1 LDGAHDHPTK
11 ALASL
16 PFRRGPRL
24 TSADVS
30 ARVAWAEDAPAIA
43 AVQVRAWR
51 ASYADVLPP
60 EVLERLDADQLA
72 EGWRQALGRPTDARN
87 RVLVALE
94 RNLVTGFVVTGPATD
109 PDCDPVAVGELADL
123 TVDPHK
129 RGAGHGSRLLQA
141 GADTLVGD
149 RFVRAVMWLPTTD
162 DATRGFLTSGGWG
175 PDGAHRTLDLL
186 GDGTTTV
193 KQVRLHTAL
202 VDQA

>member
-1 LDGAHDHPTK
+1 VT
-11 ALASL
+11 
-16 PFRRGPRL
+16 
-24 TSADVS
+24 TADVS
-30 ARVAWAEDAPAIA
+30 ARVAWAEDASAIA

-51 ASYADVLPP
+51 ASYADLLPA
-60 EVLERLDADQLA
+60 EILAALDLDQMA
-72 EGWRQALGRPTDARN
+72 EGWRHALATPKDARN

-94 RNLVTGFVVTGPATD
+94 RNLVTGFLVTGPATD
-109 PDCDPVAVGELADL
+109 PDSDPVATGELADL

-141 GADTLVGD
+141 GADTLVAD
-149 RFVRAVMWLPTTD
+149 RFTHAVTWLPAAD
-162 DATRGFLTSGGWG
+162 DALRAFLTSAGWG

-202 VDQA
+202 VDQP